1 MMTFVQKVST
11 HRHKFTMTQNA
22 RKRCWHVTF
31 DLVGV
36 MSWRFLPTEDLH
48 VDLIWF
54 TSHQSHYS
62 L

>member
-1 MMTFVQKVST
+1 MTTFVQKVST

-31 DLVGV
+31 DLVSV
-36 MSWRFLPTEDLH
+36 MSGQFLPTEDLH

-54 TSHQSHYS
+54 TSHQSH
-62 L
+62 